1 LRPLL
6 SIPNVL
12 DIAVDFFLLRPR
24 EEPRI
29 GGAGGMIARDL
40 LFRANFA
47 SVPVLGSDLTD
58 GVAVLACV
66 WTLWVDVE
74 AAVAVLEAV
83 PAPGFVLVDVALVL
97 VEVVLDPVAVWAF
110 AAQAAEAARTESA
123 NTKVGDFMDG
133 PMLRWNRRPTSER
146 LRLCCTREA
155 GTTMP

>member
-1 LRPLL
+1 
-6 SIPNVL
+6 
-12 DIAVDFFLLRPR
+12 
-24 EEPRI
+24 
-29 GGAGGMIARDL
+29 
-40 LFRANFA
+40 
-47 SVPVLGSDLTD
+47 
-58 GVAVLACV
+58 
-66 WTLWVDVE
+66 
-74 AAVAVLEAV
+74 LEAV

-123 NTKVGDFMDG
+123 NTKVGDFMGG